1 MFPFVF
7 LFVFLLLAL
16 IAFISEGTK
25 TSNDAS
31 YALRFGHM
39 LGAFLGSINVPYVKV
54 IWTFWYDFGTL

>member
-31 YALRFGHM
+31 YALKTSLYATTMQHNQTTNTP
-39 LGAFLGSINVPYVKV
+39 LSI
-54 IWTFWYDFGTL
+54 